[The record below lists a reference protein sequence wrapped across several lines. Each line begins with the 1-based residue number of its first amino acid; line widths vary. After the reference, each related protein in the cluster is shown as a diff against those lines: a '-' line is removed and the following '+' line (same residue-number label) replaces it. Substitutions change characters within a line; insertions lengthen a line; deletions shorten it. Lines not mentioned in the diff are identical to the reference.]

1 MDINIIDDKF
11 IEMNE
16 SISLYLSS
24 GIGVS
29 LSPFAKA
36 EVIIISDDGMDILF
50 KSNVCL
56 EWAAI
61 ENIGLGLNILQ
72 NIAIG

>member
-1 MDINIIDDKF
+1 MDINITDDKF

-24 GIGVS
+24 GVGVS

-36 EVIIISDDGMDILF
+36 EVIIINDDGIYGHTF
-50 KSNVCL
+50 F
-56 EWAAI
+56 
-61 ENIGLGLNILQ
+61 
-72 NIAIG
+72 